1 MSEELFPDMDMASES
16 PRSRWLSKHRLTTV
30 QLRDE
35 RWLCILDEE
44 TMCAGSTEEE
54 ASVRL
59 ANQLGIKYW
68 RVADFERATET
79 TVSGEEGWDE

>member
-1 MSEELFPDMDMASES
+1 MTSLFPDSAMDSTS
-16 PRSRWLSKHRLTTV
+16 PRQKWLRKHRLTVV

-59 ANQLGIKYW
+59 AKQLGIKYW
-68 RVADFERATET
+68 KVAEFERATET
-79 TVSGEEGWDE
+79 TVGGEEGWE